1 VVGLQHVNHGGDA
14 LCPGFVADGED
25 DAGVFGFYLLVVDSW
40 RVQPYLGAAV
50 VTERSRN
57 AGAEKGEEEQGE
69 DYSHVK
75 ILAFVKNP
83 AIANIIYLK

>member
-40 RVQPYLGAAV
+40 RVQPYLGAA
-50 VTERSRN
+50 

>member
-1 VVGLQHVNHGGDA
+1 
-14 LCPGFVADGED
+14 
-25 DAGVFGFYLLVVDSW
+25 
-40 RVQPYLGAAV
+40 LGAA
-50 VTERSRN
+50 